1 MQFSRLLKI
10 AALTLCA
17 ATISFS
23 VQAQLKNSMLIFLKM
38 LRQKTA

>member
-23 VQAQLKNSMLIFLKM
+23 AQAQLKKLPDACKSS
-38 LRQKTA
+38 